1 MLYLGFKIIKTMTR
15 KQAKRKLKRINL
27 RLDTGFLAR
36 LEEEGSPL
44 ALKILEEKLRLEKLL
59 ESDGNFK
66 T

>member
-1 MLYLGFKIIKTMTR
+1 MLYLGFKNIKTMTR

-27 RLDTGFLAR
+27 RLDTGVLAR